1 MSRLDLYKA
10 YLVYYISWKISSAI
24 FSFSCISAPKGIYC
38 IYHFNVLYFI
48 LYQE

>member
-10 YLVYYISWKISSAI
+10 YLVYYISGKISSLI
-24 FSFSCISAPKGIYC
+24 FSFSCIFALKGLYC
-38 IYHFNVLYFI
+38 IYHFNVLHFI